1 LHELVICYSLAGLLR
16 SAVEIEP
23 QGSLIFH
30 GAARVGWDARIEQ
43 VLAPDE
49 QRPTPTVVYK
59 AGIHFKVRVH
69 RTASTIVSPGR
80 AVGCAKSRLPG
91 ETKKVAFDI

>member
-1 LHELVICYSLAGLLR
+1 MQKRATLAAKLGVAALVICYSLAGLLR

-49 QRPTPTVVYK
+49 QLLM
-59 AGIHFKVRVH
+59 
-69 RTASTIVSPGR
+69 
-80 AVGCAKSRLPG
+80 C
-91 ETKKVAFDI
+91 